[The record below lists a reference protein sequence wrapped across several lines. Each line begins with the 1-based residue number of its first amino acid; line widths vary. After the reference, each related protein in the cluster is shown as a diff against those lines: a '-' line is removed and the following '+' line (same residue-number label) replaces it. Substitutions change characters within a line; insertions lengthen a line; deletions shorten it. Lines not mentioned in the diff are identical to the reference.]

1 MSNSFFI
8 FGINLSFGLIPI
20 TSDPCDHLWAR
31 VVDLMCSGFGSCS
44 GCHANDV
51 SLFYV
56 PFMLDSFRKYHQFTL
71 VRVYEKN
78 QKCNGSN
85 QR

>member
-1 MSNSFFI
+1 MPNSFVI

-20 TSDPCDHLWAR
+20 TSDPCYHLWAR

-78 QKCNGSN
+78 QECNGSN